1 MLQEP
6 KEIMFWFFRNNQ
18 LIVRSLSIALQHHTV
33 IDSVFVVSFT
43 AMEDHYRATTI
54 EDDAS
59 ITAHY
64 EASERRFVDLH
75 FLLPCKFVRRIWV
88 LLGCTSYLI
97 LWPLPQTFCEIL
109 MASSLRLF
117 SEKYFERFGC
127 SSCIKK

>member
-75 FLLPCKFVRRIWV
+75 FLLPCKFVRRIPGMGSSRMHF
-88 LLGCTSYLI
+88 LTD
-97 LWPLPQTFCEIL
+97 F
-109 MASSLRLF
+109 MAASPNFL
-117 SEKYFERFGC
+117 
-127 SSCIKK
+127 